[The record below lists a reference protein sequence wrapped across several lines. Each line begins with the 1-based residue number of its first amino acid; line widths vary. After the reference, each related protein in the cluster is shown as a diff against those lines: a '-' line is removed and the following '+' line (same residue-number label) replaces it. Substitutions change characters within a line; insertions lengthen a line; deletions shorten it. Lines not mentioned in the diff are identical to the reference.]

1 VTDGQQFDTPKYGGR
16 CSLEHTRC
24 QAGGASRIVIGASWT
39 GHTLLPMATIL
50 VVDDDPKIR
59 ELLRL
64 YVAREGH
71 RVIHAGDGPEALE
84 AAARVRPDLVLLD
97 VMLPGLDGF
106 EVCRRL
112 RDDGAEMPILLLT
125 ARSGDSDKVIGLD
138 TGADDYI
145 VKPFSP
151 RELMARVR
159 AQLRRHRPRNP
170 DEPALAS
177 DGLFLDPGAV
187 EVRLDGRVVDL
198 TPFEFRILHRL
209 MQRPGRVFNRD
220 ELIDAIHGDD
230 DPGITDRTIDVHLGR
245 LRRKLGDN
253 ASAPR
258 FVATVRSVGYKFT
271 APVER
276 RPSPTAA

>member
-1 VTDGQQFDTPKYGGR
+1 
-16 CSLEHTRC
+16 
-24 QAGGASRIVIGASWT
+24 
-39 GHTLLPMATIL
+39 MATIL

-84 AAARVRPDLVLLD
+84 AAARARPDLVLLD

-138 TGADDYI
+138 IGADDYI

-159 AQLRRHRPRNP
+159 AQLRRHRPRTP

-177 DGLFLDPGAV
+177 NGLILDPGAV
-187 EVRLDGRVVDL
+187 EVRLDGQVVEL

-245 LRRKLGDN
+245 LRRKLGDD
-253 ASAPR
+253 AAAPR
-258 FVATVRSVGYKFT
+258 FVATVRSVGYKFIG
-271 APVER
+271 PVER